1 MSEQESPQILSL
13 SAPLTMDS
21 FAELEVQA
29 RVAGEGLEV
38 EADNCLLLD
47 KFEEAIALY
56 RQIPNADRKVLE
68 KLAYSMQLSNDKD
81 SIHAL
86 GLDLADATG
95 AGRVVQLRA
104 IIDYSNSYYRNT
116 SETQRF
122 DRIDLIR
129 RLIDHLAA
137 LPELTRRDVNVL
149 AGAFHLALDRRRD
162 TSDGSAAADEVC
174 STAMQVLRAKAPAW
188 VDVLALCELLS
199 DYRKYHDPAQKEKI
213 ADALSKLN
221 IERSPILAPAF
232 NAAARLKDK
241 KSAIRALTE
250 LCRRYKDHEDL
261 TPTVA
266 SAAVEFD
273 DLSLIDTLPEG
284 LGVAAR
290 AFPEVLLVAAINE
303 GSGENAALALQALG
317 KHLSFNLAQLR
328 ESYLS
333 IFNLPY
339 GPDTWPD
346 PRHFLDMRFKEVL
359 ELLPPGELRARV
371 YLSSAVGYDQDP
383 SLDAYLLEAFHFEP
397 SSMLLYNIWG
407 STVLD
412 QLPKALI
419 AKLVCENALE
429 DEAVQPFEDEQQ
441 PRVLA
446 LNLEGCLQVELDK
459 LEAVS
464 QSQALAILREWGFFP
479 NAANTTSPPRTSS
492 VTFDFQRRIEGEGL
506 PEPIRMHLAGL
517 AAAMPDLSPADL
529 IYVLAS
535 VGRLAQSNKDAVSLA
550 ASANTVELA
559 YNQVL
564 ALAGQVLNEV
574 GKDKVLKQ
582 TQRYGAPALLQELAD
597 WAKKPEAI
605 ADGEIIEQ
613 VSKRMVAKQGTLIP
627 RRAYLAGILNKRL
640 PNMKGAWLD
649 RQVADCMKRG
659 VDIEQMIE
667 LAKTVTSWGEW
678 EQGIDSLR
686 PY

>member
-1 MSEQESPQILSL
+1 MSEQETPQVLSL
-13 SAPLTMDS
+13 SGPLTMDS

-47 KFEEAIALY
+47 KFEEAVALY
-56 RQIPNADRKVLE
+56 GQIPNADRKVLE
-68 KLAYSMQLSNDKD
+68 KLAYSMQLSNNKD

-104 IIDYSNSYYRNT
+104 IIDYSNSYYRT
-116 SETQRF
+116 ASDVQRF

-129 RLIDHLAA
+129 VLVDHLAA
-137 LPELTRRDVNVL
+137 LPELTRRDVSVL

-162 TSDGSAAADEVC
+162 KSDGSASADEVC
-174 STAMQVLRAKAPAW
+174 GTAMQVLRDKAPAW
-188 VDVLALCELLS
+188 VDVLALNELLS
-199 DYRKYHDPAQKEKI
+199 DYQKYHDPVQKVKI
-213 ADALSKLN
+213 SDALSKLN

-241 KSAIRALTE
+241 KSASRALVE
-250 LCRRYKDHEDL
+250 LCRRYKGHEDL
-261 TPTVA
+261 TSTVA
-266 SAAVEFD
+266 SAAIEFD
-273 DLSLIDTLPEG
+273 DLGLIDTLPED
-284 LGVAAR
+284 LRAAAR
-290 AFPEVLLVAAINE
+290 AFPEVMLVAAINE
-303 GSGENAALALQALG
+303 GSGENAALALKALG
-317 KHLSFNLAQLR
+317 KNLSFNLVQLR

-333 IFNLPY
+333 VFNLPY

-359 ELLPPGELRARV
+359 ELLPPGDLRARV
-371 YLSSAVGYDQDP
+371 YLSSAVAYDQDP
-383 SLDAYLLEAFHFEP
+383 SMDAYLLEAFHFEP

-412 QLPKALI
+412 QVPKALI

-429 DEAVQPFEDEQQ
+429 DEPVQPFEDDQQ
-441 PRVLA
+441 GSVLA
-446 LNLEGCLQVELDK
+446 LNLEDCLQVELDK
-459 LEAVS
+459 LEAGS
-464 QSQALAILREWGFFP
+464 QSQVFAVLREWGFFP
-479 NAANTTSPPRTSS
+479 NAVNTTSPPRTSS

-529 IYVLAS
+529 IYVLAN

-564 ALAGQVLNEV
+564 ALVGQVLNEV

-597 WAKKPEAI
+597 WAKRPEAI